1 MRRESAWE
9 GSEEEAAAWSHHRH
23 HGRPGYGHGPR
34 ARAFGGFGP
43 PWLDDLG
50 MGQLGEWFG
59 DPRAR
64 RARRAKRGDVRA
76 AALALIAEEP
86 RNGYQIIQE
95 ISERSEGVWRP
106 SPGAVYPALA
116 QLEDE
121 GLIEATVQD
130 SGRRQYRLTD
140 QGQQYVTSHPEEVEA
155 PWDVMARSVGSD
167 AVEMRRLFRDVVLAA
182 VQVAKVG
189 TDAQVEQARQA
200 LSETRRRL
208 YRILAADEDEE

>member
-1 MRRESAWE
+1 M
-9 GSEEEAAAWSHHRH
+9 GQ
-23 HGRPGYGHGPR
+23 
-34 ARAFGGFGP
+34 F
-43 PWLDDLG
+43 LDDLG
-50 MGQLGEWFG
+50 MGQFGEWFG

-95 ISERSEGVWRP
+95 ISDRSEGVWRP

-121 GLIEATVQD
+121 GLIEATAQD

-140 QGQQYVTSHPEEVEA
+140 KGQQYVTSHPEEVEA
-155 PWDVMARSVGSD
+155 PWDVMVRSVGSD

-182 VQVAKVG
+182 VQVARVG

-200 LSETRRRL
+200 LSDTRRRL
-208 YRILAADEDEE
+208 YRILAADEGEE